1 MTLLTIKVTIPSRT
15 SAQRDRMRRT
25 MRRLGAVR
33 FEPGT
38 YMLPKIRNHQA
49 VLASLAVDAAEEGG
63 TATITYDKPGRYMLK
78 SLFDRSEEANR
89 LSHLV
94 RDSYDDIRGKRSFDL
109 SSLHDAAYFRAELR
123 RLQKIDYYGSEAVQD
138 AHEDVGRFEV
148 EAKAMN
154 YLYVAGVR
162 RASRVEMR

>member
-63 TATITYDKPGRYMLK
+63 TATITYEKPGRYILE
-78 SLFDRSEEANR
+78 SLFYREVEADQ
-89 LSHLV
+89 LSQQV
-94 RDSYDDIRGKRSFDL
+94 EKSYRFIRGKQSLGL
-109 SSLHDAAYFRAELR
+109 SGLHEASYFRAELR
-123 RLQKIDYYGSEAVQD
+123 RLQKIDYYGTEAVQD
-138 AHEDVGRFEV
+138 AHEDVERFEV

-162 RASRVEMR
+162 RASRLEMR